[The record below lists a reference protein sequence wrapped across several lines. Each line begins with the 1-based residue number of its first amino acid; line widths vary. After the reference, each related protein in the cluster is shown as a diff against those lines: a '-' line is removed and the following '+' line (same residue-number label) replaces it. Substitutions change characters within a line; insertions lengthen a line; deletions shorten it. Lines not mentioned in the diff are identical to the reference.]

1 MIRAPKLLTIVLV
14 AFYVGVLVFNTTTN
28 VYSDK
33 EETYQGKVKKVELG
47 EEPKTGKIT
56 IATAEGDMT
65 FNVTD
70 KTIVNIVDVDK
81 ASTKADVGSILSEE
95 KDGADKADT
104 AEIKTKDG
112 TTAMKIV
119 ATTTRRMTF
128 TREEVE
134 KKAEE
139 ISQFN
144 AEAAEK
150 AKLAVE
156 NPGTIKGKVKVF
168 ARTSGDTIIYIE
180 KVGDNNF
187 APVKKEHL
195 PEIKAGSVGTK
206 ADGSPRE
213 YPIIDQLNIAFT
225 PHVLPVLKGSIVDFP
240 NSDTVRHNVFSPDKT
255 PGSDVKINLGTYPA
269 GTIKVV
275 NVTGTGSM
283 DLLCNVHSEMS
294 GFIVSLDNPYF
305 TLTDRKGDFT
315 IENVPPGTYTLK
327 TWHESFAS
335 VSQEVNVASG
345 KVTDVTLPIMKKKK

>member
-1 MIRAPKLLTIVLV
+1 MMKIPRLLAIVLV
-14 AFYVGVLVFNTTTN
+14 TFCVWNLISYTNN
-28 VYSDK
+28 VYSAK
-33 EETYQGKVKKVELG
+33 EQTFEGKVKKVELG
-47 EEPKTGKIT
+47 EKPKTGKIT
-56 IATAEGDMT
+56 ITTAEGDKT
-65 FNVTD
+65 FDVTK
-70 KTIVNIVDVDK
+70 KTSVKIIDVDNK
-81 ASTKADVGSILSEE
+81 TTKADIGSLLNEE

-104 AEIKTKDG
+104 AEITSKDG
-112 TTAMKIV
+112 VVAKKIV
-119 ATTTRRMTF
+119 VTTTRRMTL
-128 TREEVE
+128 TREEVK
-134 KKAEE
+134 KKAEDL
-139 ISQFN
+139 SRDN

-156 NPGTIKGKVKVF
+156 NPGTITGKVKVF
-168 ARTSGDTIIYIE
+168 SRHSGDTIIYIE

-187 APVKKEHL
+187 APVKKEHV

-213 YPIIDQLNIAFT
+213 YPAMDQLNITFT

-255 PGSDVKINLGTYPA
+255 PGSDVKINLGTYPT
-269 GTIKVV
+269 GIIKAV

-305 TLTDRKGDFT
+305 TLTDRKGSFT
-315 IENVPPGTYTLK
+315 IGNVPPGTYTLK
-327 TWHESFAS
+327 KWHEKFAS

-345 KVTDVTLPIMKKKK
+345 KVTDVTLPKMKKKK